1 MAKKT
6 FKTAAENF
14 ITTPEQEEDLRA
26 GSGTD
31 AGADRGADP
40 GEGLQIPNGYKLVPE
55 TKTARMQLL
64 LKPSTK
70 EGLRKAA
77 HEEYTYVN
85 NLVNKILEEWLER
98 RAGK

>member
-40 GEGLQIPNGYKLVPE
+40 GEASPVPKGFKLVPE
-55 TKTARMQLL
+55 TKDARMQVL

-70 EGLRKAA
+70 EGLRRAA
-77 HEEYTYVN
+77 HEEYTSVN
-85 NLVNKILEEWLER
+85 ELVNTILVEWLER